1 VIHRI
6 VVAGVLTCMVLF
18 LTTLSPARATDLLK
32 EVQQTAKSSQ
42 VVPVVPLQNRSRT
55 ASRDDS
61 IFFFAGRLS
70 TSNMGSTATFNTV
83 AVDTTLIAPYYDNYI
98 VGAAYQ
104 HRFRELGSGF
114 VLGGEIGAADRF
126 GHYAVCCN
134 IQTVTS
140 SDIRHSGE
148 LWFGPTIRY
157 ESFVLFD
164 QLRITPGLTAG
175 FSLTTNSIGIE
186 RGRELSGNGNGRF
199 LGYLG
204 TELAFSS
211 VSMPNL
217 ELVFRLHHRSG
228 ALRLLGNMMEGYNAN
243 VVGLRYWF

>member
-1 VIHRI
+1 MIHRVI
-6 VVAGVLTCMVLF
+6 LAGVMTCVALF
-18 LTTLSPARATDLLK
+18 LALLYPARATDLLR
-32 EVQQTAKSSQ
+32 EVQQTAQSSK
-42 VVPVVPLQNRSRT
+42 VVPVVPLQKRT
-55 ASRDDS
+55 RTSSPIDS
-61 IFFFAGRLS
+61 VFFFAGRLS
-70 TSNMGSTATFNTV
+70 TSNMGSTLTFNTI

-104 HRFRELGSGF
+104 RRFRELGSGF
-114 VLGGEIGAADRF
+114 VLGGEIGVADRF